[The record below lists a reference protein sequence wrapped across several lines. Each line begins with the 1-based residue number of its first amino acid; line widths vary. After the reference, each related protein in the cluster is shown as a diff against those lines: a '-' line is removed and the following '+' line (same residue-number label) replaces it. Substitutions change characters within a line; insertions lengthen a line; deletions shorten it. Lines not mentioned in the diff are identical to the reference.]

1 MKDYGQIRQMY
12 IRDGKSIRQIAREM
26 HISRNTVAKYCK
38 GNALPGIRCEYHR
51 TSAVITEEVTRF
63 IQSCLDEDAKEPNKK
78 QHHTAKRIYDR
89 LVEFQVMRCRL
100 IGVKLWF
107 TSKECVLKSISFV
120 PAFATAVLLSWSV
133 SAGRIRKLYLKH

>member
-63 IQSCLDEDAKEPNKK
+63 IQSCLDKMRKNPIRSSTT
-78 QHHTAKRIYDR
+78 QPSGFMTA
-89 LVEFQVMRCRL
+89 
-100 IGVKLWF
+100 W
-107 TSKECVLKSISFV
+107 
-120 PAFATAVLLSWSV
+120 
-133 SAGRIRKLYLKH
+133 